1 MSSAREVIIGVMKE
15 VQAVAK
21 GDRNTAQGFNFRG
34 IDAVMSKVGPALRNA
49 GGFILPE
56 IKSAEH
62 SIALT
67 AKGSQVNV
75 VHLTVAF
82 GIYGLDGEPI
92 VGTVAA
98 EAMDSGDKAT
108 AKAMSVALRTFLLQ
122 VLALPTDEPDPDSFS
137 YEATARNW
145 AGEAE
150 ALALNYDVEGL
161 RKLYSEAL
169 AAKAPATAIESV
181 KHFGNVVRE
190 QTNSAGK
197 SN

>member
-1 MSSAREVIIGVMKE
+1 MNAREVILAVMHE
-15 VQAVAK
+15 VQGVGK
-21 GDRNTAQGFNFRG
+21 NERNSAQGFNFRG
-34 IDAVMSKVGPALRNA
+34 IDAVINKVGPALRKA

-56 IKSAEH
+56 VKQSEH

-75 VHLTVAF
+75 VHLVVQF
-82 GIYGLDGEPI
+82 GIYGLDGEAI

-137 YEATARNW
+137 YEASRDFA
-145 AGEAE
+145 ADAE
-150 ALALNYDVEGL
+150 KLALNYDVDGL
-161 RKLYSEAL
+161 RKLYSEAIT
-169 AAKAPATAIESV
+169 AKAPQAVLDKV
-181 KHFGNVVRE
+181 KEFGNVAAG
-190 QTNSAGK
+190 QTDSVGK
-197 SN
+197 PGRS